1 MSQKNKKNILKKL
14 VAISIKYF
22 ECKDCNNLPPLLR
35 PLCEVLVQLEPFILV
50 QGILQNNKLCLKKR
64 LKVFLMYVPLFFKHS
79 FP

>member
-1 MSQKNKKNILKKL
+1 MSWLSSFNSNSLWVKRIRKNILKKL

-50 QGILQNNKLCLKKR
+50 QGILQNNKLCLKKD
-64 LKVFLMYVPLFFKHS
+64 
-79 FP
+79 